1 MWLQSPGCTQTDR
14 GPLTTTRSQ
23 YRELR
28 EGSQCSVLRNSK
40 MYCKEEEANFAKGR
54 KRDSERSRGKPRR
67 WKVRETKG
75 KYGFKK

>member
-1 MWLQSPGCTQTDR
+1 
-14 GPLTTTRSQ
+14 
-23 YRELR
+23 
-28 EGSQCSVLRNSK
+28 

-54 KRDSERSRGKPRR
+54 KRDNERSRGKPRR